1 MAREG
6 LQKLFDH
13 ELKKNTNKKVVILEE
28 TLINLEAQ
36 NAIYSTWQDTTLDSS
51 ATVILKIIIN

>member
-36 NAIYSTWQDTTLDSS
+36 NAIYST
-51 ATVILKIIIN
+51 